1 MSRGYLIHAYNNK
14 EIDYGLMALCCALL
28 LKKNLQENKTALVT
42 TSDTVG
48 WLMQSHPKNLLDY
61 AFDQVIITDID
72 RNVPDRNFHDTQ
84 YTTYSLPYYNTNRVN
99 SCELSPFDET
109 VLIDADFL
117 VLDNSLDNVWNSSED
132 LLVNKSIIDLNH
144 VENLGGFDKRFN
156 DMSIPLYW
164 ATVMYFRKTDRVK
177 SLFELMDFIKQ
188 NYNYYQQLYGFKS
201 NSYFRNDYAISIAIH
216 MLNSQVEGDAV
227 KNLPVA
233 NLLVATEYDDMI
245 DFQDGTAAFV
255 SERQQGD
262 FKFHKIS
269 TNVHVMN
276 KWSIGR
282 MAKRIIN
289 YATNK

>member
-117 VLDNSLDNVWNSSED
+117 VLDSSLDNVWNSSED

-201 NSYFRNDYAISIAIH
+201 NSYFRNDYALSIAIH

-282 MAKRIIN
+282 MAKRIVN

>member
-282 MAKRIIN
+282 MAKRIVN